1 MDRNYVLITDD
12 SCDLPP
18 EYYVEHD
25 VPLLYVKYIFDG
37 KAYRG
42 TEMSYREFYDRLREG
57 QMPTTSQVSV
67 SEAYELME
75 SILQQGK
82 DVLYFAF
89 SSGLSGTCESGMV
102 AARDLSEKYPER
114 KIRVVDS
121 LCASLGQG
129 LMLHKLVKMRDAGK
143 SMDELADWAEANKL
157 NMAHMVTVEDLMH
170 LHRGGRIS
178 KASAVV
184 GGMLGIK
191 PMIHMNNEGK
201 LINIGK
207 VRGRKASLEAIVERM
222 AELVGNTPNDEFFIC
237 HSDAYDEAEYVAKLA
252 SKRFGIKDYL
262 VHYIGP
268 VIGTHTGPGTIS
280 LFMMAEHR

>member
-1 MDRNYVLITDD
+1 MERNYVLITDD

-25 VPLLYVKYIFDG
+25 VPLMYIKYIFDG
-37 KAYRG
+37 KSYKG
-42 TEMSYREFYDRLREG
+42 TEMSYPEFYSRLRQG
-57 QMPTTSQVSV
+57 QMPTTAQVTV

-89 SSGLSGTCESGMV
+89 SSGLSGTCESGQV
-102 AARDLSEKYPER
+102 AARDLKEKYPQR
-114 KIRVVDS
+114 NIRVVDS

-157 NMAHMVTVEDLMH
+157 RMAHIVAVEDLMH
-170 LHRGGRIS
+170 LHRGGRVS

-191 PMIHMNNEGK
+191 PMIHMNDEGK

-207 VRGRKASLEAIVERM
+207 VRGRKASLEAIVDIM
-222 AELVGNTPNDEFFIC
+222 AKAVGNTPNDEFFIC
-237 HSDAYDEAEYVAKLA
+237 HSDSYEDAEYVAKLA

-262 VHYIGP
+262 IHYIGP
-268 VIGTHTGPGTIS
+268 VIGSHTGPGTIS